1 MTGFSAAGQ
10 PVHRAAP
17 ERVLA
22 AGHDPNLLLLEE
34 FHSLLA
40 ID

>member
-1 MTGFSAAGQ
+1 
-10 PVHRAAP
+10 VLHP